1 MSRALV
7 LGGGGTTGIAWECG
21 VLDALDA
28 GGVDVAAADRVIG
41 TSAGAIVGAFLG
53 LGVRPA
59 ELATTWLDHVKT
71 IGHLHAVVVARLAV
85 GQLGRDRETTLRRYG
100 GGGVVTSGLSEDAF
114 VQAISEHLIG
124 RSWPAGLQVTTVN
137 AMTARPAIF
146 DASSGVDL
154 GLAVA
159 ASCAVPGVFP
169 PVHIGGDPHL
179 DGGARTP
186 VNIDLAAGCDRVIAL
201 APFHLARDPGRRPT
215 TQLAGL
221 PSSTRWLYVRPDA
234 TATRVIGLDALDAA
248 RRHQARDAGRRQ
260 GRSALNAA
268 RRAWGASAI

>member
-21 VLDALDA
+21 VLAALDA
-28 GGVDVAAADRVIG
+28 GGVDVASADTVIG
-41 TSAGAIVGAFLG
+41 TSAGAVVGAFLG

-59 ELATTWLDHVKT
+59 DLATTWLDHVKT
-71 IGHLHAVVVARLAV
+71 IGHLDASVVARLAV
-85 GQLGRDRETTLRRYG
+85 GQLGRDREAVIRRYAR
-100 GGGVVTSGLSEDAF
+100 GGVVTSGLTEDAF
-114 VQAISEHLIG
+114 VMAISEHLIG
-124 RSWPAGLQVTTVN
+124 RPWPARLRVTTVN
-137 AMTARPAIF
+137 AATGRPAIF

-179 DGGARTP
+179 DGGVRTP
-186 VNIDLAAGCDRVIAL
+186 VNIDLAAGCDRLIVL
-201 APFHLARDPGRRPT
+201 APFHLARDPRRRPQA
-215 TQLAGL
+215 QLAEL
-221 PSSTRWLYVRPDA
+221 PAGTRWLYVRPDA
-234 TATRVIGLDALDAA
+234 TAARAIGLDALDAA

-260 GRSALNAA
+260 GRSALDAA
-268 RRAWGASAI
+268 RRAWGHGVR